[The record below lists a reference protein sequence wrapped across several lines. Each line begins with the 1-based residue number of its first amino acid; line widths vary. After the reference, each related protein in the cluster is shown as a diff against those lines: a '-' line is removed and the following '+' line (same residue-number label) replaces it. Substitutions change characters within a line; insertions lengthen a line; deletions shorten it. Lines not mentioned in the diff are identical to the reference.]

1 MNKKLKD
8 GILMLMGLVIS
19 IAGIIYIIRQYS
31 KLLSTPTQY
40 EANERNERV
49 VKKIHS
55 HFKQIHND
63 EGTSPDQIDEGD
75 LAIELQ

>member
-8 GILMLMGLVIS
+8 SILMLMGLVIS
-19 IAGIIYIIRQYS
+19 IAGIIYIVRQYS

-40 EANERNERV
+40 EENERNERV

-55 HFKQIHND
+55 HFKQIHKD
-63 EGTSPDQIDEGD
+63 EGISPDQMDEGD